1 MDRLRALRF
10 ILTRILALICKLYFR
25 HKFST
30 LEIMQR
36 IGQLRGDY
44 LLALDG
50 ILVGIFLP
58 VSVAFGENICT
69 RDVYDGVFVRTFDQ

>member
-25 HKFST
+25 HNFST
-30 LEIMQR
+30 FEIMR
-36 IGQLRGDY
+36 RTGQLRGY

-50 ILVGIFLP
+50 ILVGILLR
-58 VSVAFGENICT
+58 VSVAFGENICA
-69 RDVYDGVFVRTFDQ
+69 RDVYDGVFVRTFGQ